1 MLLKLFIQLQL
12 LAGNPFDKITDFLKD
27 DLIKGFLKIAT
38 PISALGFI
46 SLGIGAMMS
55 TDEHARQKFK
65 SGMIWLGAAT
75 IVCFLGSTIVDWLA
89 QNFK

>member
-1 MLLKLFIQLQL
+1 MLLKLFIHLNF
-12 LAGNPFDKITDFLKD
+12 LAGDPFTKITSFLKN
-27 DLIKGFLKIAT
+27 DLIGGFLKIAT

-65 SGMIWLGAAT
+65 SGMVWLGIAT
-75 IVCFLGSTIVDWLA
+75 IVCFLGSSIVEWLDSK
-89 QNFK
+89 F